1 MLSKITLLHSSS
13 ICWTIIGA
21 TTHKLPL
28 VCNCRANYE
37 LTVEII
43 VLGQCLAN
51 AARQN
56 DALPTTPTITQRN
69 WPNDCLLQCISI
81 CVKDHRRRNSRKGK
95 RCVGSELSG
104 MLQLTD
110 YSLKFWT

>member
-1 MLSKITLLHSSS
+1 MMLSKMTLLHSSS

-21 TTHKLPL
+21 TTHKPPL

-56 DALPTTPTITQRN
+56 DALPTTPLPNVTGPTIACYN
-69 WPNDCLLQCISI
+69 VS
-81 CVKDHRRRNSRKGK
+81 VY
-95 RCVGSELSG
+95 V
-104 MLQLTD
+104 
-110 YSLKFWT
+110 